1 MNRQAGRPSG
11 GHRQGM
17 RRVTAICWLVASSSW
32 LGCAGEGTAPDLSAN
47 RAPESARRLPTV
59 AQWWLGGPVD
69 LPVRPYFT
77 DPDGDSLAFSLEHES
92 PASSGLGVSLSRGFV
107 TITPGGWS
115 NMTSVRVTVADP
127 GGLTAEQQFE
137 AWSVGTTTPPA
148 NPNVPRAT
156 EKIPSTPPSAR
167 GHCQDNLVE
176 SFLFLGTDG
185 VRSHALIGRRI
196 HVSVGRHANA
206 GGEEPGTGPG
216 YTVGEARRWQSQVW
230 CGRTRIQGRRGPPF
244 SPA

>member
-77 DPDGDSLAFSLEHES
+77 DPDGIPWRSRWSTNRLRQVGSAFLYRGDS
-92 PASSGLGVSLSRGFV
+92 
-107 TITPGGWS
+107 
-115 NMTSVRVTVADP
+115 
-127 GGLTAEQQFE
+127 
-137 AWSVGTTTPPA
+137 
-148 NPNVPRAT
+148 
-156 EKIPSTPPSAR
+156 
-167 GHCQDNLVE
+167 
-176 SFLFLGTDG
+176 
-185 VRSHALIGRRI
+185 
-196 HVSVGRHANA
+196 
-206 GGEEPGTGPG
+206 
-216 YTVGEARRWQSQVW
+216 
-230 CGRTRIQGRRGPPF
+230 
-244 SPA
+244 